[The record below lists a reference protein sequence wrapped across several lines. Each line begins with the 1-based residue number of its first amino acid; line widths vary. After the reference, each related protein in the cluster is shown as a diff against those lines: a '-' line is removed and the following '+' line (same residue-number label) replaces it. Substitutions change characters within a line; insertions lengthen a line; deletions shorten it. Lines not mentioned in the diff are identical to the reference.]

1 MARYYQLDEANERL
15 TELRPMLQALR
26 EDRDEVA
33 ELQQKIRDLRA
44 SNGSAEHAVDV
55 ARLESDMRRVVGRMK
70 EAVDQMDEWGIAL
83 RDIGTGLIDF
93 PALANGRPIWLC
105 WRLGEGD
112 ISWWHEADQGFDT
125 RQRLTEI
132 S

>member
-1 MARYYQLDEANERL
+1 MARYYRLDEANERL
-15 TELRPMLQALR
+15 AELRPMLEALR

-33 ELQQKIRDLRA
+33 RLQQTIRDLHTN
-44 SNGSAEHAVDV
+44 NGSAEHAAEV
-55 ARLESDMRRVVGRMK
+55 ARLESDMRDVVGRMK
-70 EAVDQMDEWGIAL
+70 KAVEQMDEWSIAL

-112 ISWWHEADQGFDT
+112 IEWFHEADQGFDS
-125 RQRLTEI
+125 RQRLTDI